1 MPRMLSDPSHAN
13 VSSLF
18 TSNDLCFCAPALA
31 RKRPLHVLSPASLCF
46 GAWGARR
53 CYIRTTLNLQKRKR
67 PIALPETLME
77 QMWTVGTNNRYRK
90 SSRSRNTLASQG
102 FLKPGGTTA
111 ATKAFSWWTKRISD
125 ADEMVMLEYVT
136 EIFAFCTTW
145 FRPDIDMKTFYCG
158 DDVNTWLIS
167 SKRHSRDLEWL
178 STSRCGDWRS
188 YKQYTNSR
196 YCAGDCKKKST

>member
-1 MPRMLSDPSHAN
+1 MFDLLQYLTCELSTRAKTMKPQIFQCWIFFGMQPDTAENFKTNPSWMPRMLSDPSHAN

-125 ADEMVMLEYVT
+125 ADEMVMLEHVT
-136 EIFAFCTTW
+136 EIFVFCTT
-145 FRPDIDMKTFYCG
+145 
-158 DDVNTWLIS
+158 
-167 SKRHSRDLEWL
+167 
-178 STSRCGDWRS
+178 
-188 YKQYTNSR
+188 
-196 YCAGDCKKKST
+196 